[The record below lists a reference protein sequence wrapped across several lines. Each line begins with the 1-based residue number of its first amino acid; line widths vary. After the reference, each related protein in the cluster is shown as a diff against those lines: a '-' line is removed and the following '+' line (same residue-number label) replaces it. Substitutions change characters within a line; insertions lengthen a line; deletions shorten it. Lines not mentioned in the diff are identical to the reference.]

1 LPFEPVRRTVRQAG
15 RLSEIKEAFVTMP
28 SKTLRVAL
36 AASLL
41 LAAAAPA
48 YAFRCGSR
56 IITRGDPVEK
66 VLQYCGEPVAVT
78 KRLKQ
83 RSYFMESGVRLP
95 GAIEEVVVE
104 EWTYNLGPRLLMR
117 LVVIE
122 NGYVEDVKSLGY
134 GY

>member
-1 LPFEPVRRTVRQAG
+1 MQPKG
-15 RLSEIKEAFVTMP
+15 
-28 SKTLRVAL
+28 LRMAL
-36 AASLL
+36 TALLL

-48 YAFRCGSR
+48 HAFRCGSR

-83 RSYFMESGVRLP
+83 RSYFMESGVRVP

-117 LVVIE
+117 VVLLE
-122 NGYVEDVKSLGY
+122 NGYVEDVKHLGY

>member
-1 LPFEPVRRTVRQAG
+1 
-15 RLSEIKEAFVTMP
+15 MP

-117 LVVIE
+117 LVVLE
-122 NGYVEDVKSLGY
+122 NGYVEDVRPLGY

>member
-1 LPFEPVRRTVRQAG
+1 LSRFGVRSGKLPG
-15 RLSEIKEAFVTMP
+15 LNEIKEALVTMP

-48 YAFRCGSR
+48 HAFRCGSR
-56 IITRGDPVEK
+56 IITRGDPAEK

-83 RSYFMESGVRLP
+83 RTYFMESGVRVP
-95 GAIEEVVVE
+95 GALEEVVVE

-117 LVVIE
+117 VVLLE
-122 NGYVEDVKSLGY
+122 NGYVEDVKPLGY

>member
-1 LPFEPVRRTVRQAG
+1 
-15 RLSEIKEAFVTMP
+15 MP
-28 SKTLRVAL
+28 SKSLRVAFTAL
-36 AASLL
+36 LL
-41 LAAAAPA
+41 LAASAPA
-48 YAFRCGSR
+48 HAFRCGQR
-56 IITRGDPVEK
+56 LIARGDPAEK

-83 RSYFMESGVRLP
+83 RSYFIESGLRVP

-117 LVVIE
+117 MVVLE
-122 NGYVEDVKSLGY
+122 NGYVEEVRPLGY

>member
-1 LPFEPVRRTVRQAG
+1 MA
-15 RLSEIKEAFVTMP
+15 

-36 AASLL
+36 AGLLL

-48 YAFRCGSR
+48 HAFRCGSR
-56 IITRGDPVEK
+56 IITRGDPAEK
-66 VLQYCGEPVAVT
+66 VLQYCGEPVAVA

-83 RSYFMESGVRLP
+83 RSYFTDAGVRVR
-95 GAIEEVVVE
+95 GALEEVVVE

-117 LVVIE
+117 VIKLE
-122 NGYVEDVKSLGY
+122 DGYVEEVKHLGY

>member
-1 LPFEPVRRTVRQAG
+1 LSRFGVRSGKLPG
-15 RLSEIKEAFVTMP
+15 IEIREALVTMP

-117 LVVIE
+117 LVVLE
-122 NGYVEDVKSLGY
+122 NGYVEDVRPLGY

>member
-1 LPFEPVRRTVRQAG
+1 
-15 RLSEIKEAFVTMP
+15 MP

-36 AASLL
+36 AASLI

-48 YAFRCGSR
+48 HAFRCGSR

-66 VLQYCGEPVAVT
+66 LLQYCGEPVAVT

-83 RSYFMESGVRLP
+83 RSYFMESGVRVP
-95 GAIEEVVVE
+95 GALEEVVVE

-117 LVVIE
+117 VVVLE
-122 NGYVEDVKSLGY
+122 NGYVEEIKHLGY
-134 GY
+134 GN